1 MRSTAT
7 AVRPRGFTLI
17 ELLVVIAIIA
27 ILIGMLLPAVQK
39 VRESAARAQQFPSLL
54 LPAVQVARLVD
65 VESPL
70 SQTLNEL
77 DKYLPAVQ
85 SGELPPSPI
94 LVADFL
100 GDIREARAG
109 LTGILIGLR
118 NPARNHVPG
127 ELEAYLE
134 FKHNLQELTSHLT
147 QLEKHLAQLQR
158 KIGDE
163 GPEE

>member
-1 MRSTAT
+1 MFPTAT
-7 AVRPRGFTLI
+7 ATRQRGFTLI

-39 VRESAARAQQFPSLL
+39 VREAAARAEKFPNLAVAAQQVS
-54 LPAVQVARLVD
+54 RIVD

-70 SQTLNEL
+70 SQTLEEM

-85 SGELPPSPI
+85 SGELPPDPDLI
-94 LVADFL
+94 ADFL
-100 GDIREARAG
+100 VDIRAAKAG
-109 LTGILIGLR
+109 LTGILIGMR

-134 FKHNLQELTSHLT
+134 LKHAIQDVVPKLT
-147 QLEKHLAQLQR
+147 QLEAHLLQLHR
-158 KIGDE
+158 KAGD
-163 GPEE
+163 GSV